1 MAAGISSC
9 ISFAGISSNLCWTE
23 HFKRAP
29 QQENGSPTSPTV
41 SMRSWGN
48 WEMFQSRVPPGN
60 HWQPQIRITPGRL
73 IRWVNWVSGVG
84 IAQALATGLL
94 GAARGAAV
102 RSTGTPEEHHGEKA
116 DLR

>member
-1 MAAGISSC
+1 
-9 ISFAGISSNLCWTE
+9 
-23 HFKRAP
+23 
-29 QQENGSPTSPTV
+29 
-41 SMRSWGN
+41 
-48 WEMFQSRVPPGN
+48 MFQSRVLPGN

-73 IRWVNWVSGVG
+73 IRCCVDWVSGVG

-102 RSTGTPEEHHGEKA
+102 RSTGIPEERRGEKA